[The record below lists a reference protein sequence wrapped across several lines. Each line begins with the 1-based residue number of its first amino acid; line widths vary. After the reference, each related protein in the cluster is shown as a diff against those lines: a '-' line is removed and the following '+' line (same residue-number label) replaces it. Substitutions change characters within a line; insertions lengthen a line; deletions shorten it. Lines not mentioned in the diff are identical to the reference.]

1 MSRVI
6 KRSTYF
12 ASRSERTL
20 CLTEEL
26 AGNSRAKGRNMFD
39 RRDTM
44 SASVN
49 FIGSMPWSGNPPL
62 NTDDVPTPLVWPAAE
77 PFAKESVCA
86 ARPAIA
92 AAASGPAL

>member
-1 MSRVI
+1 LQETR
-6 KRSTYF
+6 
-12 ASRSERTL
+12 
-20 CLTEEL
+20 EL
-26 AGNSRAKGRNMFD
+26 KAVDMFD

-86 ARPAIA
+86 ATTRHCGRTIGARA
-92 AAASGPAL
+92 LADAEQSG